1 MDLGEMSGLPRGIWL
16 VRMKTIHS
24 QAGWF
29 FSDTWNLGK
38 VSWSWGILWR
48 GNPVVLVAPDEAQPT
63 QASLL
68 FSLPTVA
75 RGTLPADQRE
85 HQPKGAVV
93 VHPADPYPCGHWHL
107 ADAAPQ
113 ELL

>member
-1 MDLGEMSGLPRGIWL
+1 M
-16 VRMKTIHS
+16 
-24 QAGWF
+24 
-29 FSDTWNLGK
+29 
-38 VSWSWGILWR
+38 
-48 GNPVVLVAPDEAQPT
+48 VLVAPDEAQPT

-93 VHPADPYPCGHWHL
+93 VHPADPYPCGHRHL